1 MTLKDWNNRQD
12 IKRAWKAFYSSEA
25 GQALKNILI
34 SLGCPAP
41 VMPPAG
47 VDFIDW
53 NASLNTR
60 REGYFEV
67 IRLLS
72 ALSEDSSTPEE
83 LPDPWENKTETNQ
96 E

>member
-12 IKRAWKAFYSSEA
+12 IKKAWKAFYNSEA
-25 GQALKNILI
+25 GQSLKNVLV
-34 SLGCPAP
+34 SLGSPMP

-60 REGYFEV
+60 REGFFEA
-67 IRLLS
+67 IRLLG
-72 ALSEDSSTPEE
+72 ALSEDSTSPEE
-83 LPDPWENKTETNQ
+83 LPAPWEVETKPNQ